1 MLLKIGIFAALGGF
15 LYGYVINAGLSSGC
29 MSAKRLLSS
38 FCLDRLH
45 WLCSYDLGLIGGALF
60 NIRDEFHLSK
70 AAEEWVVG
78 SAKLGA
84 FFGTFLGGAMMLH
97 YGRRKT
103 IAIDSLFY
111 MAGPIVMAAS
121 YNFTY
126 AAAPNTAL
134 ELLFVGLLGFS
145 PTSS

>member
-1 MLLKIGIFAALGGF
+1 MPCLSWAL
-15 LYGYVINAGLSSGC
+15 YA
-29 MSAKRLLSS
+29 
-38 FCLDRLH
+38 
-45 WLCSYDLGLIGGALF
+45 CSYDLGLIGGALF

-70 AAEEWVVG
+70 AGEEWVVG
-78 SAKLGA
+78 SAKIGA

-121 YNFTY
+121 YNFT
-126 AAAPNTAL
+126 
-134 ELLFVGLLGFS
+134 
-145 PTSS
+145 

>member
-1 MLLKIGIFAALGGF
+1 M
-15 LYGYVINAGLSSGC
+15 
-29 MSAKRLLSS
+29 
-38 FCLDRLH
+38 LH

-84 FFGTFLGGAMMLH
+84 FFGTFLGGATMLH

-126 AAAPNTAL
+126 AAAPKSAFC
-134 ELLFVGLLGFS
+134 LLFV
-145 PTSS
+145 

>member
-1 MLLKIGIFAALGGF
+1 MTADCNILPCEPPALGWKHCS
-15 LYGYVINAGLSSGC
+15 VITLVTC
-29 MSAKRLLSS
+29 V
-38 FCLDRLH
+38 H
-45 WLCSYDLGLIGGALF
+45 SYDLGLIGGALF

-78 SAKLGA
+78 SAKIGA

-121 YNFTY
+121 YNFT
-126 AAAPNTAL
+126 
-134 ELLFVGLLGFS
+134 
-145 PTSS
+145 

>member
-1 MLLKIGIFAALGGF
+1 
-15 LYGYVINAGLSSGC
+15 
-29 MSAKRLLSS
+29 
-38 FCLDRLH
+38 
-45 WLCSYDLGLIGGALF
+45 
-60 NIRDEFHLSK
+60 
-70 AAEEWVVG
+70 
-78 SAKLGA
+78 
-84 FFGTFLGGAMMLH
+84 MMLH

-126 AAAPNTAL
+126 AAAPKAAL
-134 ELLFVGLLGFS
+134 ELLFVGPLAFS